1 MGGAG
6 GGDGGSG
13 EGEGGAGSVG
23 PSGAPDDRPTLPT
36 VSNGEHETI
45 ETAVVEGI
53 GGPLADVSRTPR
65 IRVRGAL
72 ETARTEGFERLQAMP
87 VREVLDCVA
96 GAAIRYEGVGPAGDD
111 RSTYR
116 ERVARATGLPAGWV
130 DVSAH
135 WLAYAMRHA
144 GEALRAQSPTGGLD
158 VYDDAT
164 YTRERNVGLAWT
176 PSGRVLGATMPGND
190 PAVYAWPV
198 LALAMKVPVVL
209 RPSDREPFTAV
220 RLARR
225 LLAAGIPDAA
235 LHVLPGDR
243 EVGIEVPR
251 AADHGMAFGAEA
263 AMEPFR
269 DEPHVHSYGPG
280 RSVAVV
286 ARDPTPDELAS
297 LARGVARAGGR
308 TCFNL
313 TRIVATGDCDPDRLA
328 ADLAAR
334 LADTPLGPVTGAE
347 TDIPAFPDPER
358 AARVDA
364 RADAAGRDVT
374 AAERDGPRLVEAGG
388 TTYLRPTV
396 VRAGGLVEELP
407 FPFAGVTRIERGALP
422 DRVDRAYLGVCIGD
436 DDLERAMM
444 RDPAIRKVY
453 GGRYPAAVDLRE
465 THEEYPASFLYETTT
480 YDPSGA

>member
-1 MGGAG
+1 MAG
-6 GGDGGSG
+6 EPGDGTGTG
-13 EGEGGAGSVG
+13 DAT
-23 PSGAPDDRPTLPT
+23 DDRPTLPV
-36 VSNGEHETI
+36 VSMGERGTI
-45 ETAVVEGI
+45 ETRTVDGI
-53 GGPLADVSRTPR
+53 GGPVADVARAP
-65 IRVRGAL
+65 RVRVRAAV
-72 ETARTEGFERLQAMP
+72 ETARTEGFERLRAMP

-96 GAAIRYEGVGPAGDD
+96 DAASRYEGVGPAGDD
-111 RSTYR
+111 RSAYR
-116 ERVARATGLPAGWV
+116 DRVARATGLPAGWV

-144 GEALRAQSPTGGLD
+144 AEALRAQSPTSGLG
-158 VYDDAT
+158 VYDEAT

-243 EVGIEVPR
+243 EVGTHVPR

-263 AMEPFR
+263 AMAPFD
-269 DEPHVHSYGPG
+269 DEPRVRTYGPG

-286 ARDPTPDELAS
+286 ARDPTPDDLAS
-297 LARGVARAGGR
+297 LARGVRRAGGR

-313 TRIVATGDCDPDRLA
+313 TRIVAIGDCDPDRLA
-328 ADLAAR
+328 EGLAAR
-334 LADTPLGPVTGAE
+334 LADAPLGPVTDRQ
-347 TDIPAFPDPER
+347 TDVPAFPDPDR
-358 AARVDA
+358 AARIDA

-374 AAERDGPRLVEAGG
+374 AAHRDGPRLVEADG

-396 VRAGGLVEELP
+396 VRADGLVEELP
-407 FPFAGVTRIERGALP
+407 FPFAGVTRVERAALP
-422 DRVDRAYLGVCIGD
+422 DRIDRAYLGVCIGD
-436 DDLERAMM
+436 ADLERAMV
-444 RDPAIRKVY
+444 RDPAVRKVY

-465 THEEYPASFLYETTT
+465 THEEYLASFLYETTT
-480 YDPSGA
+480 YDPSGG

>member
-1 MGGAG
+1 MGDGDGVDGGRAAT
-6 GGDGGSG
+6 GGDDGDGPGG
-13 EGEGGAGSVG
+13 
-23 PSGAPDDRPTLPT
+23 RPTLPV
-36 VSNGEHETI
+36 VSGGERGTI
-45 ETAVVEGI
+45 ETAVVDGI
-53 GGPLADVSRTPR
+53 GGPLADVARAPR
-65 IRVRGAL
+65 IRVRQAV

-96 GAAIRYEGVGPAGDD
+96 DAASRYEGIGPAGDD
-111 RSTYR
+111 RAAYR

-130 DVSAH
+130 DVSVH

-144 GEALRAQSPTGGLD
+144 AEALRAQSPTGGLA

-176 PSGRVLGATMPGND
+176 PTGRVLGATMPGND

-198 LALAMKVPVVL
+198 LALAMKIPVVL

-225 LLAAGIPDAA
+225 LLAAGVPDAA
-235 LHVLPGDR
+235 LHVLPCDR
-243 EVGIEVPR
+243 AVGTHVPR

-263 AMEPFR
+263 AMAPFR
-269 DEPHVHSYGPG
+269 DEPHVHTYGPG

-297 LARGVARAGGR
+297 LARGVGRAGGR

-313 TRIVATGDCDPDRLA
+313 TRVVATGDCDADRLA

-334 LADTPLGPVTGAE
+334 VADAPLGPVTDAT
-347 TDIPAFPDPER
+347 TDVPAFPDPDR
-358 AARVDA
+358 AARVDD

-374 AAERDGPRLVEAGG
+374 AAARDGPRLVESDGA
-388 TTYLRPTV
+388 TYLRPTV
-396 VRAGGLVEELP
+396 VRADGLVEELP
-407 FPFAGVTRIERGALP
+407 FPFAGVTRVERAALP
-422 DRVDRAYLGVCIGD
+422 DRIDRAYLGVCLGD
-436 DDLERAMM
+436 ADLERALV
-444 RDPAIRKVY
+444 RDPSVRKVY

-465 THEEYPASFLYETTT
+465 THEEYLADFLYETTT
-480 YDPSGA
+480 YDPGGT

>member
-1 MGGAG
+1 MDGTGGA
-6 GGDGGSG
+6 DG
-13 EGEGGAGSVG
+13 ERADDGEGGRD
-23 PSGAPDDRPTLPT
+23 APENRPTLP
-36 VSNGEHETI
+36 VISGGERETI
-45 ETAVVEGI
+45 ETAVVDGI
-53 GGPLADVSRTPR
+53 GGPLADVARAP
-65 IRVRGAL
+65 RVRVRQAV
-72 ETARTEGFERLQAMP
+72 ETARTEGAERLRAMP
-87 VREVLDCVA
+87 VREVLDRVA
-96 GAAIRYEGVGPAGDD
+96 DAASRYEGVGPAGDD
-111 RSTYR
+111 RAAYR

-130 DVSAH
+130 DVSVH

-158 VYDDAT
+158 VYDDPT

-176 PSGRVLGATMPGND
+176 PTGRVLGATMPGND

-198 LALAMKVPVVL
+198 LALAMKTPVVL

-235 LHVLPGDR
+235 LHVLPCER
-243 EVGIEVPR
+243 AVGTRVPR

-263 AMEPFR
+263 AMAPFR
-269 DEPHVHSYGPG
+269 DEPHVHTYGPG

-286 ARDPTPDELAS
+286 ARDPTADELAS

-313 TRIVATGDCDPDRLA
+313 TRIVATGDCDADLLA
-328 ADLAAR
+328 AALAGRVAN
-334 LADTPLGPVTGAE
+334 APLGPVTDPE
-347 TDIPAFPDPER
+347 TDVPAFPDPDR
-358 AARVDA
+358 AARVDD

-374 AAERDGPRLVEAGG
+374 AAERDGPRLVEAHG

-396 VRAGGLVEELP
+396 VRADGLVEELP
-407 FPFAGVTRIERGALP
+407 FPFAGVTRIERGELP
-422 DRVDRAYLGVCIGD
+422 GRIDRAYLGVCIGD
-436 DDLERAMM
+436 ADLERALVY
-444 RDPAIRKVY
+444 DPGVRKVY

-465 THEEYPASFLYETTT
+465 THEEYLADFLYETTT
-480 YDPSGA
+480 YDPSGG